1 MRQGFLTNL
10 RNPERLDS
18 PRRLS
23 SRVTFS
29 PVYLSE
35 HENKVYV
42 LASGRFSVL
51 KRVLSVRQDIIS
63 VLWKWESGVSKA
75 NSNAPAPPQK
85 QQRATGSSFL
95 KNLYHHHTVLFFNR
109 AGGQRLRFSV
119 CFSVSVSSS
128 RSRTFMHL
136 GHVEVVQHLQD
147 ILCISVA

>member
-1 MRQGFLTNL
+1 MTNL

-51 KRVLSVRQDIIS
+51 KRVLSVTDRTGSS
-63 VLWKWESGVSKA
+63 VAWKWESGVSKA
-75 NSNAPAPPQK
+75 NSNPRPPPK